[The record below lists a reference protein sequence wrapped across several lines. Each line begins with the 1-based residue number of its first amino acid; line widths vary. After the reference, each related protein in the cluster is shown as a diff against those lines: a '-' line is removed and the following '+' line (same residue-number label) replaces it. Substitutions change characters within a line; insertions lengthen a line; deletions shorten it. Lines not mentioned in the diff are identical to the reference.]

1 MRSFGLIRDLVK
13 TPWSVRAVARRDEA
27 AWFALNVH
35 RRRLSLSRLEREL
48 LFAGEHPLRFAFS
61 LLALQVALLLLVSK
75 LPPEWFA
82 PAWLFDWKVAEQLSY
97 FSTVW
102 TIQATLAALVYPIVI
117 SFVAVYLQRRPAA
130 EAFVHLYMLD
140 SGALAAGLSSLALV
154 VVMGVQYMMLSTWG
168 TEALPGWAMI
178 DTAWF
183 VLNAALTTF
192 FLFRTVEFLRP
203 EVQARVIQRYT
214 VNVALPRD
222 VQRLNTFQVLAGSIG
237 KGWFPVPSYGD
248 EKAPD
253 GPRLLI
259 GRYGFREGD
268 VQGVI
273 PLQAKVRLVDVRL
286 WLVRLVVGA
295 WYRKAL
301 TWSRPEKTKSFGDD
315 KSWPL
320 LTLPMSPGTTYE
332 GEFPLARV
340 ADGPALSGWQR
351 RLLRLSVVLRRTSW
365 ERYGIRVD
373 AILDELAAD
382 ARGTAGKSDNEGFE
396 RAYSALI
403 ELHELLLAACL
414 DKTESGEQGSWALLP
429 DTEKFFGRTLHENW
443 SEAYRGVFQSAIE
456 GMVRDPRPLRRLC
469 YLLQHLDGDELRA
482 SPVEIREHLL
492 QLPPLM
498 MYQLSNWWAFRVE
511 EQGIIE
517 HSHLQMVLLR
527 PPLNRVYEEVLSAFV
542 AGWENGRPD
551 KPRRSRDAQ
560 KLDWAALPALARLNV
575 KHIEETARMLL
586 AAVMRGDQAAAEWLA
601 DVLSKWWGTLDFDHE
616 PYQIYD
622 KTAFITI
629 DDLALQ
635 WSAFCAKFGLGGDD
649 DEVDERLGPTLQQ
662 GAFQAALR
670 NFWTDVRLLSIE
682 LMLDWVRTVP
692 IATVGRSL
700 AFEVACGFLAGK
712 QWKSGGQASDSL
724 VDLSPAD
731 YLLAKARQFAASG
744 QWRGGYVGRLDRFV
758 ERVKD
763 MRRPNMVSSRV
774 YSFGGA
780 DDVESLQESQLELLA
795 VLATSDWALPRSMQ
809 RQLDVW
815 FDPRFDRYSSIEILR
830 RRLKSWLDRL
840 EQVPGLSIDHIGS
853 LKERVRPGVTAQAG
867 IAHMKTGLL
876 ATQQALDGQRE
887 ETLAAQPI
895 DPNRLLEIARFA
907 SSTAFAREAGR
918 FPVHLFPIAST
929 AEDLED
935 FTLTFTQV
943 RRGELTQ
950 MQMEQPAVNE
960 AEYFADAMSQQVA
973 IVVLSDVLHRSD
985 IKDVAVQDAEAYWRA
1000 LKAEAQLILA
1010 RGGKP
1015 ILLLDN
1021 STRPDWVWD
1030 WQHADFGADHKRP
1043 EDLQVRRREGMGA
1056 GYVCD
1061 FNDIEVYV
1069 APLPIGQSIL
1079 LSGDTFRLL
1088 TFTSF
1093 GDGRFVRV
1101 EVAELEGVRSLVD
1114 LKLTFSR
1121 KVEAG
1126 QSRVVRL
1133 VYSQTKNAATR
1144 AG

>member
-1 MRSFGLIRDLVK
+1 MPLMRSFGLIRDLVK

-27 AWFALNVH
+27 AWFAQNVH
-35 RRRLSLSRLEREL
+35 RQRLSLSRVEREL
-48 LFAGEHPLRFAFS
+48 LFAGEHPLRFVFS
-61 LLALQVALLLLVSK
+61 LLALQVALLVLVSK

-82 PAWLFDWKVAEQLSY
+82 TAWLFDWKVAEQLSH

-183 VLNAALTTF
+183 VLNSALTTF

-203 EVQARVIQRYT
+203 EVQASVIQRYT

-222 VQRLNTFQVLAGSIG
+222 VQRLNTFQVLAGSIA

-268 VQGVI
+268 VQGDI
-273 PLQAKVRLVDVRL
+273 PLRTQVRLVNVRL

-301 TWSRPEKTKSFGDD
+301 TWLRPEKSKSFGDD

-340 ADGPALSGWQR
+340 ADGPPLSGWQR
-351 RLLRLSVVLRRTSW
+351 WLLRLSVVLRRTSR

-396 RAYSALI
+396 RAYSALVG
-403 ELHELLLAACL
+403 LHELLLAACL
-414 DKTESGEQGSWALLP
+414 DKTDSGEQGSWALLP
-429 DTEKFFGRTLHENW
+429 DTEKFFSRALHENW

-456 GMVRDPRPLRRLC
+456 GMVRDTRPLRRLC
-469 YLLQHLDGDELRA
+469 YLLQHVDGDELRA

-492 QLPPLM
+492 QMPPLM

-517 HSHLQMVLLR
+517 HSHMQMVLLR
-527 PPLNRVYEEVLSAFV
+527 PPLNRVYEEVLSTFV

-551 KPRRSRDAQ
+551 KPRRRRDAQ

-586 AAVMRGDQAAAEWLA
+586 AAVIRGDQAAAEWMA
-601 DVLSKWWGTLDFDHE
+601 DVLSKWWDALAFDHE
-616 PYQIYD
+616 PYQLYD

-635 WSAFCAKFGLGGDD
+635 WPAFCAKFGLVSDD
-649 DEVDERLGPTLQQ
+649 DEVNERLMPTLQQ
-662 GAFQAALR
+662 GALQAALR
-670 NFWTDVRLLSIE
+670 NFWTDARLLSIE

-692 IATVGRSL
+692 IASVGGSL
-700 AFEVACGFLAGK
+700 AFEIACGLLTGK
-712 QWKSGGQASDSL
+712 QWKSGGQAVDSL
-724 VDLSPAD
+724 RDLSPAE
-731 YLLAKARQFAASG
+731 YLVAKARQFAASG
-744 QWRGGYVGRLDRFV
+744 EWRGGYVGKLDRFI

-795 VLATSDWALPRSMQ
+795 VLANSDWTLPRSLQ

-815 FDPRFDRYSSIEILR
+815 FDPRFDQYSSIEILR
-830 RRLKSWLDRL
+830 SRLKSWLDRL
-840 EQVPGLSIDHIGS
+840 EQEPGLSADHIDL
-853 LKERVRPGVTAQAG
+853 LKERVRPGVTARAG
-867 IAHMKTGLL
+867 IANMKAGLL
-876 ATQQALDGQRE
+876 ATQQALDGRRE

-895 DPNRLLEIARFA
+895 DPDRLLEIARFA
-907 SSTAFAREAGR
+907 SATAFAKEQGR
-918 FPVHLFPIAST
+918 FPVHLFPIEST
-929 AEDLED
+929 TEALED

-950 MQMEQPAVNE
+950 MLMEQRAVNE
-960 AEYFADAMSQQVA
+960 EEYFADAMSQQVA

-985 IKDVAVQDAEAYWRA
+985 IKEVAVQDAEAYWRA
-1000 LKAEAQLILA
+1000 LKAEAQLILT

-1021 STRPDWVWD
+1021 STRPDWVWN
-1030 WQHADFGADHKRP
+1030 WQHSDFGADHKRP
-1043 EDLQVRRREGMGA
+1043 DDLQVRRREGMGA

-1088 TFTSF
+1088 TFTDF
-1093 GDGRFVRV
+1093 GDGRFVKV
-1101 EVAELEGVRSLVD
+1101 EVAELEGARNLVD

-1133 VYSQTKNAATR
+1133 VYAQPKEGR
-1144 AG
+1144 H

>member
-1 MRSFGLIRDLVK
+1 MTHSFELIRDLVK
-13 TPWSVRAVARRDEA
+13 APWSVRAVARRDEA
-27 AWFALNVH
+27 AWFAQNVH

-61 LLALQVALLLLVSK
+61 LLALQVAMLVLVAK

-82 PAWLFDWKVAEQLSY
+82 PAWLFDWKVAEQLSH

-154 VVMGVQYMMLSTWG
+154 LLMGVQYLMLSTWG
-168 TEALPGWAMI
+168 TEALPGWAMM

-203 EVQARVIQRYT
+203 EVQASVIQRYT

-222 VQRLNTFQVLAGSIG
+222 VQRLNTFQVLAGSIA

-248 EKAPD
+248 EKAPE

-268 VQGVI
+268 VQGEI
-273 PLQAKVRLVDVRL
+273 PLQARVRLVDVRL

-301 TWSRPEKTKSFGDD
+301 RRPRPETTKSFGNG

-332 GEFPLARV
+332 DGFPLARV
-340 ADGPALSGWQR
+340 ADGPPLSGWQR
-351 RLLRLSVVLRRTSW
+351 QLLRMSVVLRRTSR

-396 RAYSALI
+396 RAYGALI
-403 ELHELLLAACL
+403 ELHGLLLAACL
-414 DKTESGEQGSWALLP
+414 DKSESGEQGSWALLR
-429 DTEKFFGRTLHENW
+429 DTEKFFGRALHENW

-469 YLLQHLDGDELRA
+469 YLLQHLDGDQLRA

-517 HSHLQMVLLR
+517 HSHVQMVLLR

-542 AGWENGRPD
+542 AGWESGRPD
-551 KPRRSRDAQ
+551 KPERSRDAQ
-560 KLDWAALPALARLNV
+560 RLDWAALPALARLNV

-616 PYQIYD
+616 PYQLYD

-635 WSAFCAKFGLGGDD
+635 WPSFCGKFGLGSDD
-649 DEVDERLGPTLQQ
+649 DEKNERLRPTLQQ

-682 LMLDWVRTVP
+682 LMLDWIRTVP
-692 IATVGRSL
+692 IATVSSSL
-700 AFEVACGFLAGK
+700 AFEIACGFLTDK
-712 QWKSGGQASDSL
+712 QWKAGGQAVDSL
-724 VDLSPAD
+724 RDLSPAE
-731 YLLAKARQFAASG
+731 YLVAKARQFAASG
-744 QWRGGYVGRLDRFV
+744 EWRGGYVGRLDRWV

-795 VLATSDWALPRSMQ
+795 VLADSDWALPRSLQ

-815 FDPRFDRYSSIEILR
+815 FDPRFDQYISIEILR
-830 RRLKSWLDRL
+830 SRLRSWLDRL
-840 EQVPGLSIDHIGS
+840 EQEPGLSSDHIGL

-867 IAHMKTGLL
+867 IAHMKAGLL
-876 ATQQALDGQRE
+876 AAKQALDGRRE

-895 DPNRLLEIARFA
+895 DPDRLLEIARFA
-907 SSTAFAREAGR
+907 SSKAFAREEGR
-918 FPVHLFPIAST
+918 FPVHLFPIEST
-929 AEDLED
+929 PEVLED
-935 FTLTFTQV
+935 FTLTLTQV
-943 RRGELTQ
+943 RRGELTH
-950 MQMEQPAVNE
+950 MQMEQRAANE
-960 AEYFADAMSQQVA
+960 EEYFADAMSQQVA
-973 IVVLSDVLHRSD
+973 IVVLSDVLYRSD
-985 IKDVAVQDAEAYWRA
+985 IKEVAVQDAEAYWRA

-1021 STRPDWVWD
+1021 STRPHWVWD
-1030 WQHADFGADHKRP
+1030 WQHAGFSADHKRP
-1043 EDLQVRRREGMGA
+1043 DDLQVRRRDGLGA

-1069 APLPIGQSIL
+1069 APLPTGQSIL
-1079 LSGDTFRLL
+1079 LSRDTFRLL
-1088 TFTSF
+1088 TFTNF
-1093 GDGRFVRV
+1093 GDGRFVKV
-1101 EVAELEGVRSLVD
+1101 EVAELEGARSLVD

-1133 VYSQTKNAATR
+1133 VYA
-1144 AG
+1144 

>member
-1 MRSFGLIRDLVK
+1 MPLIRAFWLIRDLVK
-13 TPWSVRAVARRDEA
+13 TPWSVRTVARRDEA
-27 AWFALNVH
+27 AWFSQNVH
-35 RRRLSLSRLEREL
+35 RRRLSLSRVEREL

-61 LLALQVALLLLVSK
+61 LLALQVAVLVLVSR

-82 PAWLFDWKVAEQLSY
+82 PAWMSDWKVAEQLSH

-154 VVMGVQYMMLSTWG
+154 VVMGVQYLMLSTWG
-168 TEALPGWAMI
+168 TEALPGWATI
-178 DTAWF
+178 DTVWF

-203 EVQARVIQRYT
+203 EVQASVIQRYT

-222 VQRLNTFQVLAGSIG
+222 VQRLNTFKLLAGSTA

-259 GRYGFREGD
+259 GRYDFRDGEI
-268 VQGVI
+268 QGEI
-273 PLQAKVRLVDVRL
+273 PLQAQVRLVDVRL

-295 WYRKAL
+295 WYRKAMA
-301 TWSRPEKTKSFGDD
+301 WSRPEKTKSFGDD

-320 LTLPMSPGTTYE
+320 LTLPMTPGTTYE

-340 ADGPALSGWQR
+340 ADGPVLSGWQR
-351 RLLRLSVVLRRTSW
+351 RLLRLSVILRRTSR

-382 ARGTAGKSDNEGFE
+382 ARGAASKSDNEGFE

-414 DKTESGEQGSWALLP
+414 DNTESGEQGSWALLQ
-429 DTEKFFGRTLHENW
+429 DTEKFFGRPLHKYW
-443 SEAYRGVFQSAIE
+443 SEAYRGIFQSAIE
-456 GMVRDPRPLRRLC
+456 GMVRDPQPLRRLC

-482 SPVEIREHLL
+482 SPVEIREHLM

-517 HSHLQMVLLR
+517 HSHMQMVLLR

-551 KPRRSRDAQ
+551 SHDAQ

-575 KHIEETARMLL
+575 KHIEETAQMLL

-616 PYQIYD
+616 PYQLYER
-622 KTAFITI
+622 TAFITV

-635 WSAFCAKFGLGGDD
+635 WPDFCAKFSLGCDD
-649 DEVDERLGPTLQQ
+649 DDAGEWLRPSLQQ
-662 GAFQAALR
+662 GAFRAALR

-682 LMLDWVRTVP
+682 LMLDWVRSVP
-692 IATVGRSL
+692 SATVSSSL
-700 AFEVACGFLAGK
+700 AFEIACGFLTGK
-712 QWKSGGQASDSL
+712 QWKSGGQAVDSL
-724 VDLSPAD
+724 ADLSPAE
-731 YLLAKARQFAASG
+731 YLVAKVRQLAASG
-744 QWRGGYVGRLDRFV
+744 TWRGGYVGRLDRFV

-795 VLATSDWALPRSMQ
+795 VLTNSDWALPRSLQ

-815 FDPRFDRYSSIEILR
+815 FDPRFDQYSSIEILR
-830 RRLKSWLDRL
+830 SRLKSWLDRL
-840 EQVPGLSIDHIGS
+840 EQEPGLPADHIGL
-853 LKERVRPGVTAQAG
+853 LKGRVRPGVNAQAG
-867 IAHMKTGLL
+867 IAHMKASLL
-876 ATQQALDGQRE
+876 ATRQTLDGRRE

-895 DPNRLLEIARFA
+895 DPGRLLEIARFA
-907 SSTAFAREAGR
+907 SSTAFVKAAGR
-918 FPVHLFPIAST
+918 FPVHLFPIEST
-929 AEDLED
+929 TEALED

-950 MQMEQPAVNE
+950 MQMEQRAVNE
-960 AEYFADAMSQQVA
+960 EEYFADAMSQQVA
-973 IVVLSDVLHRSD
+973 IVVLSDVLNRSD
-985 IKDVAVQDAEAYWRA
+985 IKEVAVQDAEAYWKA

-1010 RGGKP
+1010 RGGRP
-1015 ILLLDN
+1015 LLLLDN

-1030 WQHADFGADHKRP
+1030 WQHADFGANHKRP

-1069 APLPIGQSIL
+1069 APLPIGQSML
-1079 LSGDTFRLL
+1079 LPGDTFRLL
-1088 TFTSF
+1088 AFTDF
-1093 GDGRFVRV
+1093 GDSRFVKV
-1101 EVAELEGVRSLVD
+1101 EVAELEGAKNLVD

-1121 KVEAG
+1121 RVEAG

-1133 VYSQTKNAATR
+1133 VYAQAR
-1144 AG
+1144 EGRH